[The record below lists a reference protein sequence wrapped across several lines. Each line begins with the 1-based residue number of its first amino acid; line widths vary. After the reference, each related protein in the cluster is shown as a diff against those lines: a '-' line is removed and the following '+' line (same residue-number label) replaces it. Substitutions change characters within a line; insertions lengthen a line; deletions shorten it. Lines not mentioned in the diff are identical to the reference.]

1 MWCSLISLPTGAELY
16 LSRPVC
22 SQWCH
27 GWRWLVFYLSMPSHD
42 QFRGVTERAPAWM
55 LKVTVPSFSQSTR
68 GIVTQRGPSPAL
80 HPFLPCCS
88 SVAWKPELNIGP
100 HSPNFPSSSSKAFL
114 SSSLHFLSPLS
125 PSPSSHSSPCLSF
138 SFPLPIP
145 HGGDFRDFGWRN
157 GKHSPEQRKLLLSK
171 AISTMSHLMTQWRS
185 LLGGCVCV
193 CVYTLVTRRVRA
205 VPSVHSFSLEHPL
218 VQRALPQTLLLT
230 RTVPP
235 LLWNYEPRLRVF
247 FCFVFPPYYQTN
259 YIMTEGGDL

>member
-55 LKVTVPSFSQSTR
+55 LKVTVPSFSQSTS

-114 SSSLHFLSPLS
+114 SSSLRFLSPLS
-125 PSPSSHSSPCLSF
+125 PSSSSSSHSSPCLSF

-157 GKHSPEQRKLLLSK
+157 GKHSPEQRKPLLSK

-193 CVYTLVTRRVRA
+193 CLHPRNTQGPSSALCSFIQLGAPTCSEGSPSNSAFDSHGSTSALKLRA
-205 VPSVHSFSLEHPL
+205 SSQGLFL
-218 VQRALPQTLLLT
+218 
-230 RTVPP
+230 
-235 LLWNYEPRLRVF
+235 
-247 FCFVFPPYYQTN
+247 FCFSTVLP
-259 YIMTEGGDL
+259 D